1 MTFHFLCTESTIEV
15 DVMSVFASMNVQSMN
30 KQEAQYWLCLNN
42 LAYIFDTSRNPKRCA
57 KLSDVDYIYHA
68 TKILASAPSIIKQE
82 HYHHCRSYLLVLLSG
97 PAYNY
102 LDNIVD
108 QCLTPF
114 TFEECPKGRRT
125 RSQTKQW
132 RSIIESRNQEREN
145 YTQKCVQSK
154 VYLDTFLN
162 EVLY

>member
-1 MTFHFLCTESTIEV
+1 
-15 DVMSVFASMNVQSMN
+15 MSVFASMDVKSMN
-30 KQEAQYWLCLNN
+30 KQEAQFWLCLNN
-42 LAYIFDTSRNPKRCA
+42 LAYIFDRCRNPKRCA

-68 TKILASAPSIIKQE
+68 TKILASTPSFIKQE

-97 PAYNY
+97 HAYTY

-114 TFEECPKGRRT
+114 TFEENPKQTQGRNT

-132 RSIIESRNQEREN
+132 RSIIESRNQERAS
-145 YTQKCVQSK
+145 YTQKCTQSRA
-154 VYLDTFLN
+154 YLDTFLR
-162 EVLY
+162 EALH

>member
-1 MTFHFLCTESTIEV
+1 
-15 DVMSVFASMNVQSMN
+15 MSVFASMNVQSMN

-42 LAYIFDTSRNPKRCA
+42 LAYIFDTSRHPKRCA

-68 TKILASAPSIIKQE
+68 TKILATTPSTLKQE
-82 HYHHCRSYLLVLLSG
+82 NFDLCRSYILVLLSG
-97 PAYNY
+97 HAYTY

-114 TFEECPKGRRT
+114 TFEENPKQTQGRKT

-145 YTQKCVQSK
+145 YTQKCLQSK
-154 VYLDTFLN
+154 IYLDTFLD